1 MQKKA
6 SEEWVGKI
14 RKVQLNTQY
23 FICSHVP
30 GWGPAGGR
38 LWAEGSGSPGLKI
51 ELARVEKRVSYEAGR
66 QGVVEINLNHS
77 DVIVRFRVKEKRNTK
92 LWFFFFLLTLWM
104 WVPSAKESTVRRLC
118 VDHYPTHMYSEGTL
132 KSQKESRSMTR
143 K

>member
-30 GWGPAGGR
+30 GWGPAGGL

-51 ELARVEKRVSYEAGR
+51 ELARVEKRVGYEVR
-66 QGVVEINLNHS
+66 QE
-77 DVIVRFRVKEKRNTK
+77 E
-92 LWFFFFLLTLWM
+92 
-104 WVPSAKESTVRRLC
+104 E
-118 VDHYPTHMYSEGTL
+118 E
-132 KSQKESRSMTR
+132 
-143 K
+143 